1 MIPLYDALHPE
12 PESRFRNELK
22 YLCSEGELQILLAR
36 IRPLCPPDR
45 HAGPQGTYDI
55 RSIYFDT
62 FDDRCFWE
70 NENGTDPREKFRIR
84 IYNGSDARITLE
96 CKRKERTMTQ
106 KTSCRLSKE
115 EFQQI
120 LSGRLLPKAAG
131 DPLLRRFLL
140 QQELRPKVIVSYQR
154 TPFVYAPGNVR
165 ITLDRNIGSSQDFSR
180 FFDPGCRCGPFCPR
194 GSTFWK

>member
-1 MIPLYDALHPE
+1 
-12 PESRFRNELK
+12 
-22 YLCSEGELQILLAR
+22 
-36 IRPLCPPDR
+36 
-45 HAGPQGTYDI
+45 
-55 RSIYFDT
+55 
-62 FDDRCFWE
+62 
-70 NENGTDPREKFRIR
+70 
-84 IYNGSDARITLE
+84 
-96 CKRKERTMTQ
+96 MTQ

-120 LSGRLLPKAAG
+120 LSGRLLPKAAE

-180 FFDPGCRCGPFCPR
+180 FFDPRLPVRPILPKGQHILEVKYDEFLPDFLYQAMSLGTLRQATFSKYYLCRKFSMGGMQYER
-194 GSTFWK
+194 TRHHQKILSRSV